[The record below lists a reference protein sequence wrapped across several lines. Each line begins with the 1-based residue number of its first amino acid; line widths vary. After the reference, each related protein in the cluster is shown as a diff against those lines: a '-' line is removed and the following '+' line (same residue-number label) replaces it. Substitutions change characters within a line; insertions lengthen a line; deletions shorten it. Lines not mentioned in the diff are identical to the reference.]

1 MKKRLIILVLLFVL
15 IPCYS
20 VRAADSSDGSP
31 NVTDDADI
39 NESGVFTHGVVT
51 CLNNLSDDYYNYKF
65 DVTGNGVYVVR
76 SPDGTHAYISA
87 GGDFKIQEYYSRDNV
102 KYTKSSLRSFD
113 DGGSGDQYL
122 FFNQDSNI
130 ASHFN
135 ISSNLPIFL
144 SDKNLADNIKKYL
157 ENGDLSGAYNKD
169 DLNTEKIDGS
179 VEVPH
184 GLKISGE
191 FSFGTIQKV
200 FHDKLLS
207 FGWSLPEMENLTYDA
222 QFKFNYLDKKQNSGG
237 INSGWYRWRDNVKY
251 NYDSA
256 AIILDVVNK
265 NQGIN
270 WLASA
275 RTSLGL
281 SMDDCYSITFR
292 VRNRKGD
299 KVSNWVEIQLG
310 QDGKATARETDL
322 NGNTQ
327 KSDEYNE
334 DTNPSTNDSNPGSN
348 EFYDWVKDKTDNST
362 NKDSDST
369 TNGLSSSVSDLKTF
383 ITSGFGLLG
392 SNGIIALMS
401 GLFSYIPAS
410 VWTLIKSAIAM
421 TILIMLIGLIKNLVF
436 G

>member
-1 MKKRLIILVLLFVL
+1 MKKYLIILVLLFALV
-15 IPCYS
+15 PCYS
-20 VRAADSSDGSP
+20 IRAADTSDDSP
-31 NVTDDADI
+31 NVTDDAGI

-51 CLNNLSDDYYNYKF
+51 SLNNIKDCPNWKY
-65 DVTGNGVYVVR
+65 DVTGNGIYVVR
-76 SPDGTHAYISA
+76 SVDGASAYISA
-87 GGDFKIQEYYSRDNV
+87 GGDFKIQEYFSGD
-102 KYTKSSLRSFD
+102 KITFSKSSLYSFD
-113 DGGSGDQYL
+113 AGNQYAFL
-122 FFNQDSNI
+122 KI
-130 ASHFN
+130 AVKDVMHFN
-135 ISSNLPIFL
+135 IGSNFPIFL
-144 SDKNLADNIKKYL
+144 DDENLADNVKKYL

-169 DLNTEKIDGS
+169 NLNTEDIDGS

-222 QFKFNYLDKKQNSGG
+222 QFKFNYLDKKLNSSG
-237 INSGWYRWRDNVKY
+237 INSGWYKWRNNIKY

-256 AIILDVVNK
+256 AMILDVVNK
-265 NQGIN
+265 NQGVN

-334 DTNPSTNDSNPGSN
+334 DTNPSTNDSSPGSN
-348 EFYDWVKDKTDNST
+348 DFYNWVKDKTDNST

>member
-1 MKKRLIILVLLFVL
+1 MKKYLIILVLLFALV
-15 IPCYS
+15 PCYS
-20 VRAADSSDGSP
+20 IRAADTLDDSP
-31 NVTDDADI
+31 NTTDDADI

-51 CLNNLSDDYYNYKF
+51 CLNNLDGYNNCKY

-76 SPDGTHAYISA
+76 STDGTSAYISA
-87 GGDFKIQEYYSRDNV
+87 GGDFKVQEYFSSDKI
-102 KYTKSSLRSFD
+102 KYKKSSLYSFGPD
-113 DGGSGDQYL
+113 DKYL
-122 FFNQDSNI
+122 FHNRASNI

-135 ISSNLPIFL
+135 IGSNLPIFL
-144 SDKNLADNIKKYL
+144 NDENLADNIKKYL

-169 DLNTEKIDGS
+169 DLNTEEIDGS

-191 FSFGTIQKV
+191 FSFGTVQKV
-200 FHDKLLS
+200 FHSKLLTFS
-207 FGWSLPEMENLTYDA
+207 WTIPEQENLLYDVE
-222 QFKFNYLDKKQNSGG
+222 FKFNYLDGKDTKNSSWYKWKEKQS
-237 INSGWYRWRDNVKY
+237 Y
-251 NYDSA
+251 NYDSPNT
-256 AIILDVVNK
+256 ILDVVNK
-265 NQGIN
+265 NSVNNLLVAKQA
-270 WLASA
+270 L
-275 RTSLGL
+275 SLN
-281 SMDDCYSITFR
+281 MDDCYLIIFR
-292 VRNRKGD
+292 VRNRSVDD
-299 KVSNWVEIQLG
+299 KVSNWVEITLNQNG
-310 QDGKATARETDL
+310 TASARETDTK
-322 NGNTQ
+322 GNT
-327 KSDEYNE
+327 KESDEYN
-334 DTNPSTNDSNPGSN
+334 DSTNPSTNDANPGSN
-348 EFYDWVKDKTDNST
+348 DFYDWVKDKTDNST